1 LARITSKHPNKEPW
15 HENIRSNG
23 QRQGKKEDSNSSY
36 ANYRAKISLP
46 VYFFIFLFC
55 GRAFASSQMNVKN
68 NHDFKP
74 KLVFI
79 SIIFGGSTNN
89 HNFAFSSANWQTRG
103 HKIKK

>member
-1 LARITSKHPNKEPW
+1 MTSKHPNKEPW

-55 GRAFASSQMNVKN
+55 GRAFASSQMKMEE
-68 NHDFKP
+68 
-74 KLVFI
+74 LL
-79 SIIFGGSTNN
+79 
-89 HNFAFSSANWQTRG
+89 
-103 HKIKK
+103 